1 MAEIFDTTQP
11 APGSRTSGDPLV
23 IAALAALVIA
33 LFIFVVGL
41 GIGYYGDEFAHPA
54 WNEWSVP
61 PPLPY

>member
-1 MAEIFDTTQP
+1 MAEIFGPTHL
-11 APGSRTSGDPLV
+11 APGSRTGGDPLLV
-23 IAALAALVIA
+23 AALAALVIA
-33 LFIFVVGL
+33 LLIFAVGL